1 MRLMDLDALRAEA
14 AARLEPFALAYH
26 DGTAGHPDDAERDVQ
41 AWRALD
47 LLPRVLRG
55 LTSVEVSTSLLG
67 RSLPTPI
74 IVSPTAG
81 HRLSHPE
88 GEPETAAGT
97 ARSGMLYVYSSSASV
112 DVVEFGRRATGPWWA
127 QVYLM
132 QDRRYSDRYL
142 ERAVAAGAGA
152 IVFTVD
158 YPGAIGDAAFRLA
171 QGRSQ
176 AEQSPNLLPLTWP
189 VEKAMIDP
197 DMQLADI
204 GRIAAATG
212 LPVVVKGILHP
223 VDALA
228 AVDAGAA
235 AVFVSNHGRRQVAG
249 VVPTSV
255 ALPGVVAAVAG
266 KVPVLVDGGIRSG
279 VDVLR
284 ALCLGAAAVG
294 VGRPVLW
301 GLTVNGAD
309 GVDGV
314 LTSLAAELRQ
324 AMAAVCAATLADLT
338 PDLLA

>member
-1 MRLMDLDALRAEA
+1 MDLEAIRADAAT
-14 AARLEPFALAYH
+14 RLEPFALAYQ
-26 DGTAGHPDDAERDVQ
+26 DGTAGDPDDADRDVR
-41 AWRALD
+41 AWRELD

-55 LTSVEVSTSLLG
+55 LTSIDLSTSMLG
-67 RSLPTPI
+67 LSLPTPV

-88 GEPETAAGT
+88 GEPETAAGA

-112 DVVEFGRRATGPWWA
+112 DVVEFGRRMTGPWWA

-142 ERAVAAGAGA
+142 ERAVAAGARA

-189 VEKAMIDP
+189 VERALIDP
-197 DMQLADI
+197 DMRLEDI

-223 VDALA
+223 LDAVA
-228 AVDAGAA
+228 AVDAGAS

-255 ALPGVVAAVAG
+255 ALPGVVQAVAG
-266 KVPVLVDGGIRSG
+266 RVPVLVDGGIRSG

-301 GLTVNGAD
+301 GLTVDGAD
-309 GVDGV
+309 GVDAV

-324 AMAAVCAATLADLT
+324 AMAAVCAGTLADLT

>member
-1 MRLMDLDALRAEA
+1 MDLVALRADA
-14 AARLEPFALAYH
+14 AARLAPFALAYQ
-26 DGTAGHPDDAERDVQ
+26 DGTAGHPDDADRDAH
-41 AWRALD
+41 AWRGLD

-55 LTSVEVSTSLLG
+55 LSSIDLSTSMLG
-67 RSLPTPI
+67 LSLPTPVF
-74 IVSPTAG
+74 VSPTAG
-81 HRLSHPE
+81 HQLSHPQ

-112 DVVEFGRRATGPWWA
+112 DVVEFGRRMTGPWWA

-142 ERAVAAGAGA
+142 ERAVAAGARA

-158 YPGAIGDAAFRLA
+158 YPGVIGDAAFRVV

-189 VEKAMIDP
+189 VERATIDP
-197 DMQLADI
+197 DMRLQDI

-212 LPVVVKGILHP
+212 LPVVVKGIMHP
-223 VDALA
+223 LDAVA

-255 ALPGVVAAVAG
+255 ALPGVVQAVAG
-266 KVPVLVDGGIRSG
+266 RVPVLVDGGIRSG

-284 ALCLGAAAVG
+284 ALCLGATAVG

-301 GLTVNGAD
+301 GLTVDGAD
-309 GVDGV
+309 GVDAV

-324 AMAAVCAATLADLT
+324 AMAAVCAGTVTDLT